1 MFTLRVPYTKH
12 RCTVRDMDF
21 DETPF
26 GLAEK
31 PGVWAA
37 VKAAAGGM
45 ARPWTVQRHREF
57 GAMAHRCVMA
67 VLLCNGRL

>member
-1 MFTLRVPYTKH
+1 
-12 RCTVRDMDF
+12 MDF

-45 ARPWTVQRHREF
+45 AAAVDGATAPRVWGDGASMRHGGAAVQRSALTAA
-57 GAMAHRCVMA
+57 GAAAADRSVA
-67 VLLCNGRL
+67 ADP